1 VFINKVYAYDGKN
14 LGEFWGKIIR
24 RGVRL
29 GFQTWVRNWDVT
41 NLPRL
46 KESRPRDSDG
56 AREKVR
62 VFPPQRV
69 LTFPGSFLF
78 PFSAPLNLTESYF

>member
-1 VFINKVYAYDGKN
+1 VYAYDGKN
-14 LGEFWGKIIR
+14 LREFGIDNKK
-24 RGVRL
+24 GVRL

-41 NLPRL
+41 NLPHL

-69 LTFPGSFLF
+69 LTFPGGFLF
-78 PFSAPLNLTESYF
+78 SFSAPLNLTESHF